1 MSAPEF
7 RFPDLNMK
15 AGKLNSPKPEKL
27 APPASIR
34 DIERDARVIQLN
46 SKLQL
51 YRVGLASASVGA
63 LVALVVIGAWRLLA
77 TSPAAE
83 PAPSARSRVVQHAA
97 VQPMSSTK
105 RVAPVPAASMPS
117 IVNAQ
122 ALSAPFA
129 ASAPA
134 GSVFALPIRV
144 VAPGSA
150 PSVSSEPQVASSTV
164 DSGKRDMRAA
174 VHPVQLPPP
183 VARSPFE
190 QSRRTQDVAANPEA
204 HQPGVPAAQPR
215 KKVIEHKQ
223 ADTRSKHVERAALV
237 RKVPAKVDDK
247 KPLEQR
253 PHDAAGKPGQVKDA
267 HATAQEP
274 PQAAILYVAPN
285 RAPAAPAPQRPAAAV
300 APPIVSSRPAATVS
314 VQAAT
319 TSSMD
324 IAGVPTE
331 GVILVESSTPD
342 GRLVR
347 PYRVGQ
353 TLPSGEVLVSA
364 DPSDGRIVTNRRTI
378 NLKH

>member
-15 AGKLNSPKPEKL
+15 AGKLNSPKPEQL

-63 LVALVVIGAWRLLA
+63 LVALGVIGAWRLLA
-77 TSPAAE
+77 PSPAAE

-97 VQPMSSTK
+97 VQPMPSTK
-105 RVAPVPAASMPS
+105 RITSVPAASMPS

-134 GSVFALPIRV
+134 GSVFASPIRV

-150 PSVSSEPQVASSTV
+150 PSVSSEPQVAPSTV

-183 VARSPFE
+183 VAR
-190 QSRRTQDVAANPEA
+190 DVATNPEA

-215 KKVIEHKQ
+215 KVVIEHTQ
-223 ADTRSKHVERAALV
+223 VDTRSKRVERAALV
-237 RKVPAKVDDK
+237 RKAPAKVADK

-253 PHDAAGKPGQVKDA
+253 PHDAAVKLGQVKDA
-267 HATAQEP
+267 HATVQAS

-285 RAPAAPAPQRPAAAV
+285 RAPPPPASQRPAASV
-300 APPIVSSRPAATVS
+300 PPPIVSSRPAAKGS
-314 VQAAT
+314 VQTA
-319 TSSMD
+319 MD